1 MPIGINPDSD
11 NAPLLLIVAPPQSQ
25 YQSLVWPLLQAPV
38 PGYRLTWCDD
48 IKQALNQ
55 ARNAKFDILLLA
67 DCFSNPELSQ
77 CHRNHLQLAQRLD
90 LQLPIIVFGQNISQQ
105 QEAAYLADGATD
117 VLDLEQ
123 LDLKVLQRAFRYIDC
138 LRQRDD
144 QINDL
149 KLHDGLTGAPSR
161 ASFELEL
168 DQQFLDARNNGQ
180 QLGLMMLNIDGFKR
194 VNNALGPNVGDE
206 TLSKVMSRLQAGL
219 ETGQQL
225 ARIGDNQLAL
235 LCPSSSGSTA
245 SLSKL
250 IERISYLHQRPYR
263 VQGHNLALGISIG
276 CAVYPDTADDRDSLE
291 RHAGAALQI
300 AKKERGCS
308 SHFYQES
315 NFEDAV
321 NQITLE
327 PELLSALRQEQFE
340 LHYQPRID
348 LRNGRIVGAE
358 ALVRWRHPQK
368 GLLYPD
374 TFIPMAEKS
383 GLIVPMG
390 YWVFNKALEDL
401 KLLDNQ
407 GCKLNRMGINLSFRQ
422 FQDDTLVPTIARLLQ
437 RSGIH
442 AGRIELELTETA
454 VALNEQHV
462 SQCITDLSELGLMFS
477 LDDFGTGYSSFAHLQ
492 KLPIS
497 TLKIDRSFI
506 KGVTTN
512 PDDAEIVRAIIN
524 LAHNLRKDV
533 VAEGAETAEQIA
545 FLERN
550 NADQVQGYFF
560 SKPVPLPLLFKQL
573 KQQQQLLPPST
584 ELPDELLS
592 AVT

>member
-1 MPIGINPDSD
+1 MPTGINPDSE
-11 NAPLLLIVAPPQSQ
+11 NAPLLLIVAPPQAS
-25 YQSLVWPLLQAPV
+25 YQSLVWPLLHAPV

-48 IKQALNQ
+48 VKQALDQ
-55 ARNAKFDILLLA
+55 ARNADFDILLLA
-67 DCFSNPELSQ
+67 DCFSNPELNQ
-77 CHRNHLQLAQRLD
+77 CHRNHLQLAQRLQ
-90 LQLPIIVFGQNISQQ
+90 LKLPIIVFGQSISPQ
-105 QEAAYLADGATD
+105 QETAYLADGATD

-123 LDLKVLQRAFRYIDC
+123 LDLKVLQRAFRYIKG

-144 QINDL
+144 KINDL

-168 DQQFLDARNNGQ
+168 DQQFLQAHDNGQ

-206 TLSKVMSRLQAGL
+206 TLSKVISRLQAGL

-235 LCPSSSGSTA
+235 LCPNSADSTA

-250 IERISYLHQRPYR
+250 IERICYLHQRPYR

-276 CAVYPDTADDRDSLE
+276 CAIYPDTADDRDSLE

-308 SHFYQES
+308 FHFYQES

-327 PELLSALRQEQFE
+327 PELLNALRQEQFE

-358 ALVRWRHPQK
+358 ALVRWRHPEK

-422 FQDDTLVPTIARLLQ
+422 FQDDTLVPTIARILQ

-462 SQCITDLSELGLMFS
+462 SQCIADLSELGLMFS

-506 KGVTTN
+506 QGVTTN

-560 SKPVPLPLLFKQL
+560 SKPVPLAMLFKQL
-573 KQQQQLLPPST
+573 KQQRQLLPPAADH
-584 ELPDELLS
+584 PDKVLS
-592 AVT
+592 F